1 MGLRRY
7 VESYLDHRRKLTLL
21 LQPCS
26 QYDILLMSETLSDDE
41 VLRIYA
47 RVVLDFAESED
58 PVRPSGLRSPDLLAS
73 AVGRQHTGMG
83 YQLKYPAPHQ
93 NAATLL
99 YGICHDHP
107 FVNGNKRTALV
118 SMIAHLDKNR
128 LTLVNVG
135 KDELFRMILD
145 VATHTFVAR
154 GSRTRPHH
162 DPDEEV
168 AEIAQWIKE
177 RLYRMQRG
185 ERQITYRQLRR
196 VLTTHGFALENPNG
210 NYIDVVKIKQVT
222 ERKLFSTKVSTV
234 RQRIGNIAYPGENR
248 IVGLTLLKHVRRI
261 CELTEADGF
270 DSPAF
275 YAPDDDENVID
286 GFIAEYRTVLRRLA
300 RR

>member
-1 MGLRRY
+1 MLMP
-7 VESYLDHRRKLTLL
+7 
-21 LQPCS
+21 QPCS
-26 QYDILLMSETLSDDE
+26 QYDVALMPETLNEDE
-41 VLRIYA
+41 ILRIYA

-83 YQLKYPAPHQ
+83 SQMKYPTAHE

-135 KDELFRMILD
+135 KDELFEMILA

-154 GSRTRPHH
+154 GSRTRPHR
-162 DPDEEV
+162 DPDNEV
-168 AEIAQWIKE
+168 AEIAEWIKD

-196 VLTTHGFALENPNG
+196 ILSSHGFALENPDG
-210 NYIDVVKIKQVT
+210 NYIDVVKIEQVT
-222 ERKLFSTKVSTV
+222 ERKLFSTKFTTV
-234 RQRIGNIAYPGENR
+234 RKRIGNIAYPGENR
-248 IVGLTLLKHVRRI
+248 ILGLSLLKHVRRL
-261 CELTEADGF
+261 CALTEADGF
-270 DSPAF
+270 DSPGF
-275 YAPDDDENVID
+275 YAPGDDENIID
-286 GFIAEYRTVLRRLA
+286 GFITEYRTVLRRLA